1 MSSAAFLETRQL
13 SYQPAGLRHA
23 LVSNISLQLHAG
35 ERVALIGSS
44 GCGKSTLLKLML
56 ALLPASEGTVW
67 CQGQLIRPASVR
79 ALRGY
84 RQQVQ
89 YIAQDPATTLDP
101 RRNVADA
108 LAEPLRQLT
117 NSKPNIPQLEQAL
130 QQVRLD
136 RHLLNQRCASL
147 SGGQAQRVAI
157 ARAIA
162 LRPRFLLADEPLSG
176 LDLPLR
182 QQIGQLL
189 ADLADQNDMGLL
201 VVSHDLSS
209 VAALCHRVLVMHNG
223 EIVEDA
229 PTQQLL
235 SNPQHPAS
243 QQLLNAIPRLP
254 PLVCLQ

>member
-1 MSSAAFLETRQL
+1 MLPAVFLETRQL
-13 SYQPAGLRHA
+13 SYQPAGQLHPI
-23 LVSNISLQLHAG
+23 VSRISLQLHAG
-35 ERVALIGSS
+35 ERVALIGTS
-44 GCGKSTLLKLML
+44 GCGKSTLLKLIL
-56 ALLPASEGTVW
+56 ALQPASEGEVW
-67 CQGQLIRPASVR
+67 CQGELIRPASVR

-89 YIAQDPATTLDP
+89 YIAQDPANTLDP
-101 RRNVADA
+101 RRSVADT

-117 NSKPNIPQLEQAL
+117 GSKPNNLQLEQAL
-130 QQVRLD
+130 EHVRLD
-136 RHLLNQRCASL
+136 RRLLSQRCASL

-162 LRPRFLLADEPLSG
+162 LQPRFLLADEPVSG

-182 QQIGQLL
+182 QQISQLL
-189 ADLADQNDMGLL
+189 ADLADRHDMGLL

-209 VAALCHRVLVMHNG
+209 VAALCQRVLVMHNG

-235 SNPQHPAS
+235 RHPQHPAS

-254 PLVCLQ
+254 PLVNQQ